1 GSDHRKC
8 CRDNGIQRSCLRWCQ
23 GRPIINTQLCILH
36 ASKIVSCF
44 EEGKAVLPGPPLNIQ
59 YHLVGNK
66 DLEITWDSPQKNPKV
81 VQWYKIFWRPVG
93 SRVMYR
99 NHTKQRSIAL
109 HDLEPGTTYEVVV
122 KAGNHYGI
130 SLHSEPLTFT
140 ITGIDGN
147 GNIITE
153 SANYSSNPVAKTTAA
168 IIGSAIFLV
177 LIGGLGIFFYQRS
190 RLMKPPPGIS
200 PGVSFENP
208 TYMKDSLPQTNTTT
222 PGAEQ
227 PNGETKR
234 ENQTKV
240 DSSS

>member
-1 GSDHRKC
+1 WPS
-8 CRDNGIQRSCLRWCQ
+8 SV
-23 GRPIINTQLCILH
+23 GRRLTSRGPH
-36 ASKIVSCF
+36 AAH
-44 EEGKAVLPGPPLNIQ
+44 GLDRPAVLPGPPLNIQ

-140 ITGIDGN
+140 ITDSENLKPTLAYFVDIF
-147 GNIITE
+147 I
-153 SANYSSNPVAKTTAA
+153 SSMVEDRFPISGLMLVGKAA
-168 IIGSAIFLV
+168 VGEGV
-177 LIGGLGIFFYQRS
+177 LEL
-190 RLMKPPPGIS
+190 
-200 PGVSFENP
+200 
-208 TYMKDSLPQTNTTT
+208 
-222 PGAEQ
+222 
-227 PNGETKR
+227 
-234 ENQTKV
+234 
-240 DSSS
+240 